1 MWKSAITELVQTNIG
16 WLRQAQSLL
25 LGIDDSVF
33 ASSPKGLTPHKAGSH
48 LRHVLE
54 FYECFLDG
62 LPGGPVDYDN
72 RRRDESVEKN
82 RHAAAARIRSIIERL
97 EEVRSLSPDLPLSV
111 RMENADFAEYL
122 RSSVG
127 RELQALSGHT
137 IHHFALMSMTLRIH
151 GVAVDPDFGMSPSTL
166 RFHAT
171 KVLVPSALIPTQE
184 AA

>member
-25 LGIDDSVF
+25 KGINDSVF
-33 ASSPKGLTPHKAGSH
+33 STSPRGLAPHKAGSH

-54 FYECFLDG
+54 FYECFLSA

-72 RRRDESVEKN
+72 RKRDESVEKS
-82 RHAAAARIRSIIERL
+82 REAAAARIGSIIERL
-97 EEVRSLSPDLPLSV
+97 EEVRSLSPDLSLSV
-111 RMENADFAEYL
+111 RMENDEFGEYL

-127 RELQALSGHT
+127 RELQVLSGHT
-137 IHHFALMSMTLRIH
+137 IHHFALMSMTLRVH
-151 GVAVDPDFGMSPSTL
+151 GVDVDPDFGMSPSTL
-166 RFHAT
+166 RFHASKKRT
-171 KVLVPSALIPTQE
+171 PAKE